1 MTQYFPYGVKLSQG
15 QMKKLS
21 KAYNMRS
28 AVTLRLDKSDLKGDN
43 ELMLT
48 KTQINR
54 IKKAINMNKGVEI
67 RISKTQIRKVVKH
80 GSGLWSSLAGLA
92 SKALPMVIPL
102 AKKAAGPLASGALS
116 GLASVGVNKLFGSK
130 KGGGFL
136 IPDSKVNQLIQ
147 YKDLLT
153 AKQRQDI
160 LNALQ
165 TGSGVHIK
173 PTQKQMGNGIG
184 TILASIGIPM
194 LLDAIM
200 GKGIGKGVGEGLQV
214 DSHRSRRSLPVKLPP
229 KRGGLVLPYPYQS
242 PPFYGTWDQK
252 GITGMGRG
260 RGRGRGKKKRGQGL
274 LTGAL
279 GIPQDTGFNQN
290 VWSKVPL
297 LGQLI

>member
-1 MTQYFPYGVKLSQG
+1 MTQYFPYGVTLSQG
-15 QMKKLS
+15 QMQKLS
-21 KAYNMRS
+21 RAYNMRS
-28 AVTLRLDKSDLKGDN
+28 EVILRLDKTDLKGNN

-48 KTQINR
+48 KTQIKR
-54 IKKAINMNKGVEI
+54 IQKAMKMNKGVEI
-67 RISKTQIRKVVKH
+67 KISKTQIRKVVKH

-102 AKKAAGPLASGALS
+102 AKKAAAPLASGALS
-116 GLASVGVNKLFGSK
+116 GLASVGVNKLFGS
-130 KGGGFL
+130 GNVGGFL

-147 YKDLLT
+147 YKNLLT
-153 AKQRQDI
+153 EKQKRDI

-173 PTQKQMGNGIG
+173 PTKKQMGNGIG

-200 GKGIGKGVGEGLQV
+200 GKGLQV
-214 DSHRSRRSLPVKLPP
+214 DSSRSRRSVPIKLPP
-229 KRGGLVLPYPYQS
+229 KTGGLMYPYQP
-242 PPFYGTWDQK
+242 PPFYGTWDQ
-252 GITGMGRG
+252 M
-260 RGRGRGKKKRGQGL
+260 GRGRGKKKNHGQGL